1 MGVKRLQSVGFIS
14 DSSPGAAFAPL
25 IDTGDVF
32 EKPALIVYQGDHESM
47 DGIVP
52 VTEYHIDLLIA
63 RHNSHI
69 SKIKQL
75 VGSDEIPI
83 RHYPPLQVDHSTSSH
98 DTVGRIVGELSKGT
112 HQLVDG
118 RIVPAVYGRV
128 RVLGRENTEKARDG
142 RWAEVSVG
150 ADFDEGILSEL
161 SFTPFPAATDAS
173 LLSKFAQGE
182 TMITKLQAYL
192 MKTAKLSE
200 KDAEDKLSKMSLNE
214 KAKLSGAMEEE
225 DKKEKLSNAEDLPEA
240 KLKAFLAATEKLS
253 DDDVVKKLAS
263 MSADEKK
270 ELGARCSAA
279 DKLAAEEVEKKR
291 LAEKEDEDKK
301 KLAAEE
307 AEKERLSNAADLPE
321 AKLKRLQA
329 KNPAMH
335 KLVGDFRSA
344 AAATGVSLR
353 KASILLAGKAYCVYT
368 V

>member
-225 DKKEKLSNAEDLPEA
+225 DKKEKLLLSNCLSYLFSMPIILYGSAIICKKTSVLHKPKLITGKNIYKKHLPYSTSRLIIPALPLKAIVEHIVLLHFPKSYLI
-240 KLKAFLAATEKLS
+240 KLKL
-253 DDDVVKKLAS
+253 
-263 MSADEKK
+263 
-270 ELGARCSAA
+270 
-279 DKLAAEEVEKKR
+279 
-291 LAEKEDEDKK
+291 
-301 KLAAEE
+301 
-307 AEKERLSNAADLPE
+307 
-321 AKLKRLQA
+321 
-329 KNPAMH
+329 
-335 KLVGDFRSA
+335 
-344 AAATGVSLR
+344 
-353 KASILLAGKAYCVYT
+353 
-368 V
+368 